1 MLIVFLTSFG
11 RCWAEQYGLLNG
23 SSWACC
29 PTEAIVTFSP
39 IRQNVEESH
48 DHSHEHHEHGSH
60 DCGSQEVPQE
70 RQDRPVPLPLP
81 SDETPCGVCC
91 LIDSGFAQVSSSV
104 EIPAP
109 IFDVAELLW
118 FLERIEYQLK
128 ITAKAVVEPPPR
140 SAIDQNYS
148 ISTSELVTS
157 TTVSVR
163 GPNVK

>member
-1 MLIVFLTSFG
+1 M
-11 RCWAEQYGLLNG
+11 
-23 SSWACC
+23 
-29 PTEAIVTFSP
+29 TFSP

-140 SAIDQNYS
+140 SAIDQNYCPRRMRA
-148 ISTSELVTS
+148 
-157 TTVSVR
+157 TTRVLESRRRLR
-163 GPNVK
+163 GSGVKLSLGGSHLPNCLFVLLHFALHVLHS

>member
-1 MLIVFLTSFG
+1 M
-11 RCWAEQYGLLNG
+11 
-23 SSWACC
+23 
-29 PTEAIVTFSP
+29 
-39 IRQNVEESH
+39 
-48 DHSHEHHEHGSH
+48 
-60 DCGSQEVPQE
+60 
-70 RQDRPVPLPLP
+70 
-81 SDETPCGVCC
+81 
-91 LIDSGFAQVSSSV
+91 IDSGFAQVSSSV